1 MEENKKQVRKESS
14 ATIAVITGYTIKE
27 VVRVYNESE
36 AGRGSVITLIKDN
49 GQFMLLYYK

>member
-1 MEENKKQVRKESS
+1 MEENKKQVREGSS
-14 ATIAVITGYTIKE
+14 ATIAVITGYTVKE

-36 AGRGSVITLIKDN
+36 ARKGSVITLIKDN

>member
-36 AGRGSVITLIKDN
+36 ARRGSVITLIKDN

>member
-14 ATIAVITGYTIKE
+14 ATIAVITGYTVKE

-36 AGRGSVITLIKDN
+36 ARKGSVITLIKDN